1 MIVVLT
7 GGIASGK
14 STVAR
19 FFKELGAH
27 IIDWDVLAR
36 EVVKPHLKAWKEIV
50 EYFGR
55 EILNEDLTLNRKK
68 LAEVVFGNEEKV
80 EKLDHLTHPEM
91 LKEDKRITNEIR
103 SSNPDALIIKDIPLL
118 GEGKSPLI
126 WADLRID
133 KIVVVYA
140 SVENQ
145 IKRLREK
152 GFTLDEAKKRIS
164 SQIPLKEKIKFADFV
179 IYNDGSIEETKRQ
192 VEEIYAKLKG
202 SIEHGGE
209 KQMEKLS
216 QTS

>member
-14 STVAR
+14 STVTW

-50 EYFGR
+50 EFFGR
-55 EILNEDLTLNRKK
+55 EILNEDWAPHRSALSQ
-68 LAEVVFGNEEKV
+68 VVFGNEEKV

-103 SSNPDALIIKDIPLL
+103 NSDSDALIIKDIPLL

-145 IKRLREK
+145 IKRLGEK